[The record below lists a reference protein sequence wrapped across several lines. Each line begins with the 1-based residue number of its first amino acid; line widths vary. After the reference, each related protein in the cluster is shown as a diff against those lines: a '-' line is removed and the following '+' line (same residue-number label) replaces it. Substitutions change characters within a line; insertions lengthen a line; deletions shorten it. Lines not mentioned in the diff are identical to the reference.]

1 MPNFQKEKDM
11 NDIETSE
18 ITTSPKVR
26 ALIVA
31 GVAGGTGTGF
41 FHKQSILIMPYWGS
55 PQKTDYL
62 G

>member
-1 MPNFQKEKDM
+1 M

-41 FHKQSILIMPYWGS
+41 WSQANHFDNALLE
-55 PQKTDYL
+55 KTTRCRTATD
-62 G
+62 GDFPR

>member
-1 MPNFQKEKDM
+1 M